1 MTLGGTPTWVPSAG
15 PTKPPTPLVSAAPRI
30 SGDRFWPRSSHIVD
44 VGDKVKVTV
53 FGESELSGT
62 FEVNGGGQLPVP
74 LIGELPARDR
84 TVTELREAIAQ
95 RLAKG
100 YLKNPKVS
108 IEIVSFRPIYVHG
121 EVRSGGEFAFKN
133 GLRIRDAVA
142 MAGGYSYRADQSFIL
157 ITRNGSAEEF
167 RVDLPSELAV
177 MPGDNIRVPERF
189 F

>member
-1 MTLGGTPTWVPSAG
+1 MLVLVVASGLAAGCADSRPRLDQTEVGRRMAGAEPRLYRLG
-15 PTKPPTPLVSAAPRI
+15 
-30 SGDRFWPRSSHIVD
+30 